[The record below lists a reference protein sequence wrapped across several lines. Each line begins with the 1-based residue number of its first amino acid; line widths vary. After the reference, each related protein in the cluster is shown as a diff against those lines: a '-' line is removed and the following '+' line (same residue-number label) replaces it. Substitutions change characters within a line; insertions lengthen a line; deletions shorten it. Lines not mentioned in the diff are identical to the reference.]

1 MLMHWLE
8 PPSCF
13 QAIPIHM
20 GHTTASPQKYVPLLA
35 WVTPYMYMHDK
46 HTVTKCQQN
55 YQPLSFLLC
64 VHILLLWN
72 NAVYTWIE
80 TGVPRINTY
89 PENNEKSHES
99 WATAYTVRGGH
110 NNIPTNMWAHG
121 YTHTGVHTQVYMTW
135 IVYACWCAMWHI
147 KFIAINQMKCR
158 TLWVSLHVR
167 AVSTCN

>member
-1 MLMHWLE
+1 MCLYWPGLL
-8 PPSCF
+8 
-13 QAIPIHM
+13 
-20 GHTTASPQKYVPLLA
+20 HTCTCMTNTQQPNVNKTISLCPFYYVY
-35 WVTPYMYMHDK
+35 TYFISEIMR
-46 HTVTKCQQN
+46 C
-55 YQPLSFLLC
+55 
-64 VHILLLWN
+64 I
-72 NAVYTWIE
+72 YTWIE